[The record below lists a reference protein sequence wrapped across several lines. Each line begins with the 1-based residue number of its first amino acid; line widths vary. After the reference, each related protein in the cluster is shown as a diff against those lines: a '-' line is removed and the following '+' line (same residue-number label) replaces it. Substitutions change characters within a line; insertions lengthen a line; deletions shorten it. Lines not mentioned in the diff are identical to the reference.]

1 MSGKHEPPTN
11 RSFYLSVGTSTLRF
25 AIIVALVVGGILL
38 INQAFPVLGSSG
50 SGGST
55 IPNGGPG
62 ISPSPSPS
70 PSPSKPPKVS
80 PSPQIVGVR
89 IAVFNG
95 TSVTG
100 LAGDTLTTITKKY
113 GMVAAQDPSDAPSTV
128 AQTTL
133 YYRSPAD
140 QVEAQFLADD
150 FFKDLDVTIARLE
163 PGTDVSR
170 DVQVAIYLGNDY
182 AALQA

>member
-25 AIIVALVVGGILL
+25 AIIVALVVGGVLL

-50 SGGST
+50 GGT

-62 ISPSPSPS
+62 VSPSPSPS
-70 PSPSKPPKVS
+70 PSPSKPPKTS
-80 PSPQIVGVR
+80 PSPQVVGVR

-95 TSVTG
+95 TSVSG
-100 LAGDTLTTITKKY
+100 LAADTLTTITKKY
-113 GMVAAQDPSDAPSTV
+113 GMVAAQDPADAPSDV

-140 QVEAQFLADD
+140 EVEAQFLADD
-150 FFKDLDVTIARLE
+150 FFKSLDVQITRLE

-182 AALQA
+182 ATLKA

>member
-25 AIIVALVVGGILL
+25 AIIVALVVGGVLL

-50 SGGST
+50 GGT

-62 ISPSPSPS
+62 VSPSPSPS
-70 PSPSKPPKVS
+70 PSPSKPPKTS
-80 PSPQIVGVR
+80 PSPQVVGVR

-95 TSVTG
+95 TSVSG
-100 LAGDTLTTITKKY
+100 LAADTLTSITKKY
-113 GMVAAQDPSDAPSTV
+113 GMVAAQDPADAPSDV

-140 QVEAQFLADD
+140 EVEAQFLADD
-150 FFKDLDVTIARLE
+150 FFKSLDVQITRLE
-163 PGTDVSR
+163 PGTNVSR

-182 AALQA
+182 AALKG

>member
-25 AIIVALVVGGILL
+25 AIIVALVVGGVLL
-38 INQAFPVLGSSG
+38 INQAFPVLGG
-50 SGGST
+50 SGGGT

-62 ISPSPSPS
+62 VSPSPSTS
-70 PSPSKPPKVS
+70 PSPSKPAKVT
-80 PSPQIVGVR
+80 PSPQVVGVR

-100 LAGDTLTTITKKY
+100 LAGDTLTAITKKY
-113 GMVAAQDPSDAPSTV
+113 GMVAPYAPSDAPSDVT
-128 AQTTL
+128 QTTL
-133 YYRSPAD
+133 YYRSPTD
-140 QVEAQFLADD
+140 EVEAQFLADD

-182 AALQA
+182 AALKA

>member
-1 MSGKHEPPTN
+1 MSGRHEPPTN

-25 AIIVALVVGGILL
+25 VIIVALVVGGVLL

-50 SGGST
+50 GGAIS
-55 IPNGGPG
+55 NGGPG
-62 ISPSPSPS
+62 VSPTSTPTTP
-70 PSPSKPPKVS
+70 PPKPPKTS
-80 PSPQIVGVR
+80 PSPQVVGVR

-95 TSVTG
+95 TSVSG
-100 LAGDTLTTITKKY
+100 LAADTLTTITKRY
-113 GMVAAQDPSDAPSTV
+113 GMVAAQDPADAPSDV

-140 QVEAQFLADD
+140 EVEAQFLADD
-150 FFKDLDVTIARLE
+150 FFKSLDVQISRLE

-182 AALQA
+182 AALKG

>member
-1 MSGKHEPPTN
+1 M
-11 RSFYLSVGTSTLRF
+11 GTSTLRF
-25 AIIVALVVGGILL
+25 VIIVALVVGGVLL

-50 SGGST
+50 GGT

-62 ISPSPSPS
+62 VSPTPSTS
-70 PSPSKPPKVS
+70 PSPSKPPKTS
-80 PSPQIVGVR
+80 PSPQVVGVR

-95 TSVTG
+95 TSVSG
-100 LAGDTLTTITKKY
+100 LAADTLTTITKKY
-113 GMVAAQDPSDAPSTV
+113 GMVAAQDPADAPSDV

-140 QVEAQFLADD
+140 EVEAQFLADD
-150 FFKDLDVTIARLE
+150 FFKSLDVQISRLE

-182 AALQA
+182 AALKG

>member
-25 AIIVALVVGGILL
+25 AIIVALVVGGVLL

-50 SGGST
+50 GGT

-62 ISPSPSPS
+62 VSPSPSPS
-70 PSPSKPPKVS
+70 PSPSKPPKTS
-80 PSPQIVGVR
+80 PSPQVVGVR

-95 TSVTG
+95 TSVSG
-100 LAGDTLTTITKKY
+100 LAADTLTTITKKY
-113 GMVAAQDPSDAPSTV
+113 GMVAAQDPADATSDV

-140 QVEAQFLADD
+140 EVEAQFLADD
-150 FFKDLDVTIARLE
+150 FFTSLDVQISRLE
-163 PGTDVSR
+163 PGTNVSR

-182 AALQA
+182 AALKG

>member
-11 RSFYLSVGTSTLRF
+11 RSFYLSVGTSTVRF
-25 AIIVALVVGGILL
+25 AIIVALVVGGVLL

-50 SGGST
+50 GGT

-62 ISPSPSPS
+62 VSPSPSPS
-70 PSPSKPPKVS
+70 PSPSKPPKTS
-80 PSPQIVGVR
+80 PSPQVVGVR

-95 TSVTG
+95 TSVSG
-100 LAGDTLTTITKKY
+100 LAADTLTTITKKY
-113 GMVAAQDPSDAPSTV
+113 GMVAAQDPADAPSDV

-140 QVEAQFLADD
+140 EVEAQFLADD
-150 FFKDLDVTIARLE
+150 FFKSLDVQISRLE
-163 PGTDVSR
+163 PGTNVSR

-182 AALQA
+182 AALKG

>member
-25 AIIVALVVGGILL
+25 AIIVALVVGGVLL

-50 SGGST
+50 GGA

-62 ISPSPSPS
+62 VSPSPSPS
-70 PSPSKPPKVS
+70 PSPSKPPKTS
-80 PSPQIVGVR
+80 PSPQVVGVR

-95 TSVTG
+95 TSVSG
-100 LAGDTLTTITKKY
+100 LAADTLTTITKKY
-113 GMVAAQDPSDAPSTV
+113 GMVAAQDPADAPSDV

-140 QVEAQFLADD
+140 EVEAQFLADD
-150 FFKDLDVTIARLE
+150 FFKSLDVQISRLE

-182 AALQA
+182 AALKG

>member
-25 AIIVALVVGGILL
+25 AIIVALVVGGVLL

-50 SGGST
+50 GGT

-62 ISPSPSPS
+62 VSPSPSPS
-70 PSPSKPPKVS
+70 PSPSKPPKTS
-80 PSPQIVGVR
+80 PSPQVVGVR

-95 TSVTG
+95 TTVSG
-100 LAGDTLTTITKKY
+100 LAADTLTTITKKY
-113 GMVAAQDPSDAPSTV
+113 GMVAAQDPADAPSDV

-140 QVEAQFLADD
+140 EVEAQFLADD
-150 FFKDLDVTIARLE
+150 FFKSLDVQISRLE
-163 PGTDVSR
+163 PGTNVSR

-182 AALQA
+182 AALKG

>member
-11 RSFYLSVGTSTLRF
+11 RSFYLSVGTSTLRSV
-25 AIIVALVVGGILL
+25 IIVALVVGGILL
-38 INQAFPVLGSSG
+38 INQAFPVLGG
-50 SGGST
+50 SEGGT

-62 ISPSPSPS
+62 VSPSPSTS
-70 PSPSKPPKVS
+70 PSPSKPPKAT
-80 PSPQIVGVR
+80 PSPQVVGVR

-100 LAGDTLTTITKKY
+100 LAGDTLTAITKKY
-113 GMVAAQDPSDAPSTV
+113 GMVAAQDPSDAPSEV

-133 YYRSPAD
+133 YYRSPTD
-140 QVEAQFLADD
+140 EVEAQFLADD

-163 PGTDVSR
+163 PGTDVSK
-170 DVQVAIYLGNDY
+170 DVQVGIYLGNDY
-182 AALQA
+182 AALKA

>member
-38 INQAFPVLGSSG
+38 INQAFPVLGG
-50 SGGST
+50 SGGGT

-62 ISPSPSPS
+62 VSPSPSTS
-70 PSPSKPPKVS
+70 PSPSKPPKVT
-80 PSPQIVGVR
+80 PSPQVVGVR

-100 LAGDTLTTITKKY
+100 LAGDTLTAITKKY
-113 GMVAAQDPSDAPSTV
+113 GMVAAQDPSDAPSEV

-133 YYRSPAD
+133 YYRSPTD
-140 QVEAQFLADD
+140 EVEAQFLADD

-182 AALQA
+182 AALKA

>member
-25 AIIVALVVGGILL
+25 AIIVALVVGGVLL

-50 SGGST
+50 GGT

-62 ISPSPSPS
+62 VSPSPSPS
-70 PSPSKPPKVS
+70 PSPSKPPKTS
-80 PSPQIVGVR
+80 PSPQVVGVR

-95 TSVTG
+95 TSVSG
-100 LAGDTLTTITKKY
+100 LAADTLTTITKKY
-113 GMVAAQDPSDAPSTV
+113 GMVAAQDPADAPSDV

-140 QVEAQFLADD
+140 EVEAQFLADD
-150 FFKDLDVTIARLE
+150 FFKSLDVQISRLE

-182 AALQA
+182 AALKG

>member
-1 MSGKHEPPTN
+1 MSGRHEPPTN

-25 AIIVALVVGGILL
+25 VIIVALVVGGVLL

-50 SGGST
+50 GGT

-62 ISPSPSPS
+62 VSPTSTPTTP
-70 PSPSKPPKVS
+70 PPKPPKTS
-80 PSPQIVGVR
+80 PSPQVVGVR

-95 TSVTG
+95 TSVSG
-100 LAGDTLTTITKKY
+100 LAADTLTTITKKY
-113 GMVAAQDPSDAPSTV
+113 GMVAAQDPADAPSDV

-140 QVEAQFLADD
+140 EVEAQFLADD
-150 FFKDLDVTIARLE
+150 FFKSLDVQISRLE

-182 AALQA
+182 AALKG

>member
-11 RSFYLSVGTSTLRF
+11 RSFYLSVGTSTVRF
-25 AIIVALVVGGILL
+25 VIIVALVVGGILL

-50 SGGST
+50 GTT

-62 ISPSPSPS
+62 VTTPTPSTT
-70 PSPSKPPKVS
+70 PSPSKPPKTS
-80 PSPQIVGVR
+80 PSPQVVGVR

-100 LAGDTLTTITKKY
+100 LAADTLTTITKKY
-113 GMVAAQDPSDAPSTV
+113 GMVAAQDPADAPSDV

-140 QVEAQFLADD
+140 EVEAQFLADD
-150 FFKDLDVTIARLE
+150 FFKSLDVQISRLE
-163 PGTDVSR
+163 PGTNVSR

-182 AALQA
+182 AALKG

>member
-11 RSFYLSVGTSTLRF
+11 WSFYLSVGTSTLRF
-25 AIIVALVVGGILL
+25 VIIVAFVVGGILL
-38 INQAFPVLGSSG
+38 INQAFPVLGSE
-50 SGGST
+50 GGTT

-62 ISPSPSPS
+62 VSVSPSAS
-70 PSPSKPPKVS
+70 PSPSKPPKVT
-80 PSPQIVGVR
+80 PSPQVVGVR

-100 LAGDTLTTITKKY
+100 LAGDTLTALTKKY

-133 YYRSPAD
+133 YYRSPSD
-140 QVEAQFLADD
+140 EVEAQFLADD
-150 FFKDLDVTIARLE
+150 YFKDLDVTIARLE
-163 PGTDVSR
+163 PGTDVSK

-182 AALQA
+182 AALKA

>member
-25 AIIVALVVGGILL
+25 AIIVALVVGGVLL

-50 SGGST
+50 GGT

-62 ISPSPSPS
+62 VSPSPSPS
-70 PSPSKPPKVS
+70 PSPSKPPKTS
-80 PSPQIVGVR
+80 PSPQVVGVR

-95 TSVTG
+95 TSVSG
-100 LAGDTLTTITKKY
+100 LAADTLTTITKKY
-113 GMVAAQDPSDAPSTV
+113 GMVAAQDPADAPSDV

-140 QVEAQFLADD
+140 EVEAQFLADD
-150 FFKDLDVTIARLE
+150 FFKSLDVQITRLE

-182 AALQA
+182 AALKG

>member
-11 RSFYLSVGTSTLRF
+11 RSFYLSVGTSTVRF
-25 AIIVALVVGGILL
+25 AIIVALVVGGVLL

-50 SGGST
+50 GGT

-62 ISPSPSPS
+62 VSPTPSPS
-70 PSPSKPPKVS
+70 PSPSKPPKTS
-80 PSPQIVGVR
+80 PSPQVVGVR

-95 TSVTG
+95 TSVSG
-100 LAGDTLTTITKKY
+100 LAADTLTTITKKY
-113 GMVAAQDPSDAPSTV
+113 GMVAAQDPADAPSDV

-140 QVEAQFLADD
+140 EVEAQFLADD
-150 FFKDLDVTIARLE
+150 FFKSLDVQISRLE
-163 PGTDVSR
+163 PGTNVSR

-182 AALQA
+182 AALKG

>member
-25 AIIVALVVGGILL
+25 AIIVALVVGGVLL

-50 SGGST
+50 GGT

-62 ISPSPSPS
+62 VSSSPSPS
-70 PSPSKPPKVS
+70 PSPSKPPKVT
-80 PSPQIVGVR
+80 PSPQVVGVR

-95 TSVTG
+95 TTVSG
-100 LAGDTLTTITKKY
+100 LAADTLTTITKKY
-113 GMVAAQDPSDAPSTV
+113 GMVAAQDPADAPSDV

-140 QVEAQFLADD
+140 EVEAQFLADD
-150 FFKDLDVTIARLE
+150 FFKSLDVQITRLE
-163 PGTDVSR
+163 PGTAVSR

-182 AALQA
+182 AALKG

>member
-25 AIIVALVVGGILL
+25 AIIIALIVGGILL

-50 SGGST
+50 SGT
-55 IPNGGPG
+55 IPNPGGPG
-62 ISPSPSPS
+62 VSAGPSAS
-70 PSPSKPPKVS
+70 PSPSKPPKVT
-80 PSPQIVGVR
+80 PSPQVVGVR

-100 LAGDTLTTITKKY
+100 LAGDTLTALTKKY
-113 GMVAAQDPSDAPSTV
+113 GMVAAQDPADAPSTV

-133 YYRSPAD
+133 YYRTPSD

-150 FFKDLDVTIARLE
+150 FFKALDVTIAKLQ
-163 PGTDVSR
+163 PGTGVSK

-182 AALQA
+182 AALKA

>member
-50 SGGST
+50 GTT

-62 ISPSPSPS
+62 VSPSPSPS
-70 PSPSKPPKVS
+70 PSPSKPPKTS
-80 PSPQIVGVR
+80 PSPQVVGVR

-100 LAGDTLTTITKKY
+100 LAADTLTTITKKY
-113 GMVAAQDPSDAPSTV
+113 GMVAAQDPADAPSDV

-140 QVEAQFLADD
+140 EVEAQFLADD
-150 FFKDLDVTIARLE
+150 FFKSLDVQISRLE
-163 PGTDVSR
+163 PGTNVSR

-182 AALQA
+182 AALKG

>member
-38 INQAFPVLGSSG
+38 IDQAFPVLGSSG
-50 SGGST
+50 TGT

-62 ISPSPSPS
+62 VSPSPSTS
-70 PSPSKPPKVS
+70 PSPSKPPKVT
-80 PSPQIVGVR
+80 PTPQVVGVR

-100 LAGDTLTTITKKY
+100 LADDTLTLITKKY
-113 GMVAAQDPSDAPSTV
+113 GMVAAQDPSDAPSDV

-133 YYRSPAD
+133 YYRSPTD
-140 QVEAQFLADD
+140 EVEAQFLADD

-182 AALQA
+182 AALKA

>member
-1 MSGKHEPPTN
+1 MSGRHEPPTN

-25 AIIVALVVGGILL
+25 VIIVALVVGGVLL

-50 SGGST
+50 GGT

-62 ISPSPSPS
+62 VSPTSTPTTP
-70 PSPSKPPKVS
+70 PPKPPKTS
-80 PSPQIVGVR
+80 PSPQVVGVR

-95 TSVTG
+95 TSVSG
-100 LAGDTLTTITKKY
+100 LAADTLTTITKRY
-113 GMVAAQDPSDAPSTV
+113 GMVAAQDPADAPSDV

-140 QVEAQFLADD
+140 EVEAQFLADD
-150 FFKDLDVTIARLE
+150 FFKSLDVQISRLE

-182 AALQA
+182 AALKG

>member
-38 INQAFPVLGSSG
+38 IDQAFPVLGSSG
-50 SGGST
+50 TGT

-62 ISPSPSPS
+62 VSPSPSTS
-70 PSPSKPPKVS
+70 PSPSKPPKVT
-80 PSPQIVGVR
+80 PSPQVVGVR

-100 LAGDTLTTITKKY
+100 LAGDTMTAITKKY
-113 GMVAAQDPSDAPSTV
+113 GMVAAQDPTDAPSDV

-133 YYRSPAD
+133 YYRSPTD
-140 QVEAQFLADD
+140 EVEAQFLADE

-182 AALQA
+182 AALKA

>member
-25 AIIVALVVGGILL
+25 AIIVALVVGGVLL
-38 INQAFPVLGSSG
+38 INQAFPVLGS
-50 SGGST
+50 GGT
-55 IPNGGPG
+55 TGIPNGGPG
-62 ISPSPSPS
+62 VSPSPSTS
-70 PSPSKPPKVS
+70 PSPSKPPKVT
-80 PSPQIVGVR
+80 PSPQVVGVR
-89 IAVFNG
+89 VAVFNG

-100 LAGDTLTTITKKY
+100 LAGDTLATITKKY
-113 GMVAAQDPSDAPSTV
+113 GMVAAQDPADAPSTV

-140 QVEAQFLADD
+140 EVEAQFLADD
-150 FFKDLDVTIARLE
+150 FFKGLDVTIARLE
-163 PGTDVSR
+163 PGTNVSK

-182 AALQA
+182 AALKA

>member
-11 RSFYLSVGTSTLRF
+11 RSFYLSVGTSTVRF
-25 AIIVALVVGGILL
+25 AIIVALVVGGVLL

-50 SGGST
+50 GGT

-62 ISPSPSPS
+62 VSPSPSPS
-70 PSPSKPPKVS
+70 PSPSKPPKTS
-80 PSPQIVGVR
+80 PSPQVVGVR

-95 TSVTG
+95 TSVSG
-100 LAGDTLTTITKKY
+100 LAADTLTSITKKY
-113 GMVAAQDPSDAPSTV
+113 GMVAAQDPADAPSDV

-140 QVEAQFLADD
+140 EVEAQFLADD
-150 FFKDLDVTIARLE
+150 FFKSLDVQITRLE
-163 PGTDVSR
+163 PGTNVSR

-182 AALQA
+182 AALKG

>member
-25 AIIVALVVGGILL
+25 AIIVALVVGGVLL

-50 SGGST
+50 GGT

-62 ISPSPSPS
+62 VSPSPSTS
-70 PSPSKPPKVS
+70 PSPSKPPKAP
-80 PSPQIVGVR
+80 PSPQVEGVR

-95 TSVTG
+95 TSVSG
-100 LAGDTLTTITKKY
+100 LAADTLTAITKKY
-113 GMVAAQDPSDAPSTV
+113 GMVAAQDPADAPSDV
-128 AQTTL
+128 AQTAL

-140 QVEAQFLADD
+140 EVEAQFLADD
-150 FFKDLDVTIARLE
+150 FFTSLDVTISRLE

-182 AALQA
+182 ATLKA

>member
-25 AIIVALVVGGILL
+25 AIIVALVVGGVLL

-50 SGGST
+50 GGT

-62 ISPSPSPS
+62 VSPSPSPS
-70 PSPSKPPKVS
+70 PSPSKPPKTS
-80 PSPQIVGVR
+80 PSPQVVGVR

-95 TSVTG
+95 TSVSG
-100 LAGDTLTTITKKY
+100 LAADTLTTITKKY
-113 GMVAAQDPSDAPSTV
+113 GMVAAQDPADAPSDV

-140 QVEAQFLADD
+140 EVEAQFLADD
-150 FFKDLDVTIARLE
+150 FFKSLDVQITRLE
-163 PGTDVSR
+163 PGTNVSR

-182 AALQA
+182 AALKG

>member
-25 AIIVALVVGGILL
+25 AIIVTLVVGGVLL

-50 SGGST
+50 GGT

-62 ISPSPSPS
+62 VSPSPSPS
-70 PSPSKPPKVS
+70 PSPSKPPKVT
-80 PSPQIVGVR
+80 PSPQVVGVR

-95 TSVTG
+95 TSVSG
-100 LAGDTLTTITKKY
+100 LAADTLTTITKKY
-113 GMVAAQDPSDAPSTV
+113 GMVAAQDPADAPSDV

-140 QVEAQFLADD
+140 EVEAQFLADD
-150 FFKDLDVTIARLE
+150 FFKSLDVQISRLE

-182 AALQA
+182 AALKG

>member
-25 AIIVALVVGGILL
+25 AIIAALVVGGILL
-38 INQAFPVLGSSG
+38 INQAFPVLGG
-50 SGGST
+50 SGGGT

-62 ISPSPSPS
+62 VSPSPSTS
-70 PSPSKPPKVS
+70 STPSKPPKVP
-80 PSPQIVGVR
+80 PSPQVVGVR

-100 LAGDTLTTITKKY
+100 LAGDTLTAITKKY
-113 GMVAAQDPSDAPSTV
+113 GMVAAQDPSDAPSDV

-133 YYRSPAD
+133 YYRSPTD
-140 QVEAQFLADD
+140 EVEAQFLADD

-182 AALQA
+182 AALKA